1 MRLTLSQQ
9 TQNSLMYLN
18 AASTKLSEIQN
29 RAATGKRI
37 LKPSDDVPGTDR
49 SLSLRTAIST
59 LNQLSD
65 NTTVSKPLLS
75 VTESA
80 LADVGDSLLTA
91 GNIGI
96 SAVNGSLSP
105 DAREAYAEQLDEIL
119 SEIVDAANT
128 RYMGQYIFSGTATDQ
143 PAVIAQAGPQPYAY
157 NGDTDERKTQIL
169 SGIVIPLNISG
180 DKVFN
185 FDEAPGGEVT
195 DIFTAI
201 TQLRDAVRYGT
212 ADDISEQQKNV
223 GANRDNVLS
232 CRARVGSWIAR
243 TERAQSVI
251 ADTKIR
257 LSELLSQ
264 QEDVDLAQMIVELK
278 MQENVYQA
286 ALGVS
291 SRILDMSLAS
301 LTFLK

>member
-18 AASTKLSEIQN
+18 SASTRLSEIQN

-65 NTTVSKPLLS
+65 NTVVSKPLLNI
-75 VTESA
+75 TEGALGDLGDALRSA
-80 LADVGDSLLTA
+80 RD
-91 GNIGI
+91 I
-96 SAVNGSLSP
+96 AVAAANSSLSST
-105 DAREAYAEQLDEIL
+105 AREAYAAQLDNIL
-119 SEIVDAANT
+119 AEMADTANT
-128 RYMGQYIFSGTATDQ
+128 RYMDQYIFSGTATDQ
-143 PAVIAQAGPQPYAY
+143 PAIVQQAGPQPYAY
-157 NGDTDERKTQIL
+157 NGDLGERRTQIL

-185 FDEAPGGEVT
+185 FTGAGGSTT
-195 DIFTAI
+195 DVFTAI
-201 TQLRDAVRYGT
+201 SQLREVVRYGT
-212 ADDISEQQKNV
+212 ATAVSGELDNIDASL
-223 GANRDNVLS
+223 DNVLS

-243 TERAQSVI
+243 TERAQSI
-251 ADTKIR
+251 IEDTKIR
-257 LSELLSQ
+257 LSELLSD

-278 MQENVYQA
+278 TQENVYQA